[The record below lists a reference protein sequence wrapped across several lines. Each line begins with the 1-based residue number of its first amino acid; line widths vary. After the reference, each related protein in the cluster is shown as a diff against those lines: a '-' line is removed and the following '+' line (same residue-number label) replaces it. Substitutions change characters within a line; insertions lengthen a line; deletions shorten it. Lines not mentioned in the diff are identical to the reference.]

1 MKPHLES
8 ILEHSALKVRTYLIV
23 KTGCF
28 QQTGIELARSFS
40 KYRERAQGGACRERE
55 EWVEKM
61 RGKRVMSS
69 QNKLMISLVCHTGAE
84 FCNKDS
90 FIFVSIYINCSFI
103 RCKFR
108 NIFIYT
114 CVCLHLDFCGL
125 EAQRNRE
132 SVC

>member
-40 KYRERAQGGACRERE
+40 KYRERARGGACRERE

-61 RGKRVMSS
+61 RGKRVMNS
-69 QNKLMISLVCHTGAE
+69 QNKLMNSSVCHTGAE

-90 FIFVSIYINCSFI
+90 FFLSPFTLTAVSLGVNSETYSFI
-103 RCKFR
+103 H
-108 NIFIYT
+108 
-114 CVCLHLDFCGL
+114 V
-125 EAQRNRE
+125 
-132 SVC
+132 

>member
-8 ILEHSALKVRTYLIV
+8 IPEHSALEVRTYLIV

-40 KYRERAQGGACRERE
+40 KYRERPQGETCRERE

-61 RGKRVMSS
+61 RGKRGMNG
-69 QNKLMISLVCHTGAE
+69 QNKLMNSLVCHTGAE

-90 FIFVSIYINCSFI
+90 FIFV
-103 RCKFR
+103 
-108 NIFIYT
+108 
-114 CVCLHLDFCGL
+114 LHLH
-125 EAQRNRE
+125 
-132 SVC
+132 